1 MTMNAKERLMEKYFH
16 SELNAQEIV
25 NMIKQKRLSIDLN
38 EYEAEILMESLTL
51 DFINNVLTVEDLID
65 IYIGL

>member
-1 MTMNAKERLMEKYFH
+1 MEKYFH